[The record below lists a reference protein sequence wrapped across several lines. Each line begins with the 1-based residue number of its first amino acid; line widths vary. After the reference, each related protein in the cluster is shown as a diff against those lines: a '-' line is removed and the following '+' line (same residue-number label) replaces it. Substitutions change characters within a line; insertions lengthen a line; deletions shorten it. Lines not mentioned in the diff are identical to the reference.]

1 VCPSGT
7 GPFRTWA
14 GLYAQR
20 WGCGGGGRCPSFSG
34 GGNVVNFVSNDT
46 TDTISADIEI
56 LGGTQV
62 TFQCPLGSAQL
73 LATGVLSSF
82 VARAYNL
89 SFIGSTPGRGLYQ
102 AAIAGVTLG
111 YDEMIVD
118 TTNAS
123 TFWPVFDL
131 TTSGGTP
138 GVGDT
143 WAFSQPSNGNA
154 QTGTPVEVVISSGD
168 SVSIYRPVKIVVNHL
183 FAYVQSGGAGN
194 QTANNLFIRD
204 CDLSGSSN
212 SITVNNGVSLD
223 TDVIEGSFQSVPGSN
238 GISIYH
244 NVSASNGEVSV
255 DNPTG
260 GFGGQQN
267 YVLAGV
273 YGKQASAGGSGQNCL
288 TTSTAW
294 WDEDVYLGQTPGFVA
309 GGVGNFIGSAYIDA
323 NASILVYPGAD
334 VGFQASALFHLGPQL
349 WGPGDIG
356 VLEGA
361 NVTYPSGAGQ
371 AVATFLN
378 RGGTAN
384 GELFWSGH
392 TTQSTFYYL
401 LTGPFT
407 LSPAQ
412 LDTTLGATVGCA
424 YWPGGGS
431 ICN

>member
-111 YDEMIVD
+111 YNEVIVD

-154 QTGTPVEVVISSGD
+154 QTGTPVEVVIASGD

-183 FAYVQSGGAGN
+183 FAYVQQGNGGQEPG
-194 QTANNLFIRD
+194 NNLYIHD
-204 CDLSGSSN
+204 CDISGTNN
-212 SITVNNGVSLD
+212 STTVNNGVSLD
-223 TDVIEGSFQSVPGSN
+223 TDVIEDSWQSVPGSN
-238 GISIYH
+238 GLSVYH
-244 NVSASNGEVSV
+244 NVSNAFGEVSI

-267 YVLAGV
+267 YVLAGL
-273 YGKQASAGGSGQNCL
+273 YGVQAAAGGASQSALVG
-288 TTSTAW
+288 STAW
-294 WDEDVYLGQTPGFVA
+294 WDEDVYFGQTPGYIA
-309 GGVGNFIGSAYIDA
+309 GGVGNFIGTAYIDA
-323 NASILVYPGAD
+323 NSQILVYTGTD
-334 VGFQASALFHLGPQL
+334 TGFQASPLHFGGPRL
-349 WGPGDIG
+349 WGPGDIAVEPG
-356 VLEGA
+356 GTI
-361 NVTYPSGAGQ
+361 TYPTGAGE

-378 RGGTAN
+378 RGGNSN
-384 GELFWSGH
+384 GQLFWSG
-392 TTQSTFYYL
+392 TATQNTFYYL

-407 LSPAQ
+407 LSPVQ
-412 LDTTLGATVGCA
+412 LDLTLGSNVGCA